1 MSTDMDKPAVRT
13 EPFMDKSYPIY
24 TKKTECQDCYKC
36 VRECPVKAIKIEDA
50 YASIIDDLCILCGHC
65 VDICPGGAKQVRDDV
80 PAAKRL
86 LAEREKVI
94 ISLAPSFVSEFPEL
108 RPGQLI
114 AALRKLGF
122 FGVSETA
129 MGAEQ
134 VSAHVGGL
142 LERSSGEVFISSAC
156 PTAVEYLRKFEPRY
170 APYLTDFL
178 SPLLAHALLLRKEFG
193 PEIGVVFVGP
203 CVAKKLES
211 DTHPELV
218 EVALTFEDL
227 RRWLEE
233 AQIDV
238 EAIREKGDDLF
249 IPRRSREGA
258 LYPIEGGMIAS
269 IQGQKQGKLPTHFIQ
284 FSGIRRFSKA
294 LSGIEDLRPKENLFL
309 ELLACFGGCVNG
321 PKSQSR
327 VSTVCKHY
335 KIAHYAEAAAEVSES
350 ELDITE
356 VYVPDPV
363 VHEDISDDR
372 IRDALRQIGKLSETD
387 ELNCGGCGYDTC
399 RDFARAFIEGKAELS
414 MCVSYM
420 RVLAQ
425 KKAHI
430 LIQKMPSAVVI
441 VDQNIK
447 ILECNPVFAR
457 LFGSGGASDQSPSPL
472 HLEGEML
479 ESVMPFHR
487 LFQSVIRS
495 GEDLIEKDLRFKGR
509 ILHAMVF
516 TIEKHALVGA
526 LFEDITNPAM
536 QREQVIKRARHV
548 IQQNLTT
555 VQKIAYLIGENAAES
570 EIILNSIVESFTPVD
585 DESSS

>member
-1 MSTDMDKPAVRT
+1 MSAAT
-13 EPFMDKSYPIY
+13 ERMEIPMEKNYPIY

-36 VRECPVKAIKIEDA
+36 VRECPVKAIKVEDG
-50 YASIIDDLCILCGHC
+50 YASIINELCVLCGHC
-65 VDICPGGAKQVRDDV
+65 VDVCPSGAKQVRDDV
-80 PAAKRL
+80 PAARRL
-86 LAEREKVI
+86 LAEKTRVI
-94 ISLAPSFVSEFPEL
+94 VSLAPSFVSEFPDL

-114 AALRKLGF
+114 AAIRRLGF

-142 LERSSGEVFISSAC
+142 LERSSGEIFISSAC
-156 PTAVEYLRKFEPRY
+156 PTAVEYLRKYEPRY
-170 APYLTDFL
+170 APHITGFL
-178 SPLLAHALLLRKEFG
+178 SPLLSHARLLRAHFG
-193 PEIGVVFVGP
+193 NDIGVVFIGP
-203 CVAKKLES
+203 CIAKKLES

-227 RRWLEE
+227 RRWFEE

-238 EAIREKGDDLF
+238 EAIRERGEDFF

-269 IQGQKQGKLPTHFIQ
+269 IQGQKQGKLQTHFIQ

-294 LSGIEDLRPKENLFL
+294 LNGVEDMKPKESLFV

-321 PKSQSR
+321 PKSENR

-335 KIAHYAEAAAEVSES
+335 RIAHYAEAAAEVSDT
-350 ELDITE
+350 ELMIAEEYAPAPVPYEDIT
-356 VYVPDPV
+356 
-363 VHEDISDDR
+363 DDR
-372 IRDALRQIGKLSETD
+372 IREALRQVGKVSETD
-387 ELNCGGCGYDTC
+387 ELNCGGCGYDSC
-399 RDFARAFIEGKAELS
+399 RDFARAIIEEKAELA

-420 RVLAQ
+420 RTLAQ

-441 VDQNIK
+441 VDQNMK
-447 ILECNPVFAR
+447 IVECNPNFVS
-457 LFGSGGASDQSPSPL
+457 LFGSGIEADETNSGRQ
-472 HLEGEML
+472 LEGEHL
-479 ESVMPFHR
+479 EAVMPFHR
-487 LFQSVIRS
+487 LFQSILRS
-495 GEDLIEKDLRFKGR
+495 GEDLIEKDVRFKGR
-509 ILHAMVF
+509 FLHAMVF
-516 TIEKHALVGA
+516 TIEKQTLVGA

-536 QREQVIKRARHV
+536 QREQIIKRARHV

-570 EIILNSIVESFTPVD
+570 EIILNSIVESFSPAD
-585 DESSS
+585 EESSND

>member
-1 MSTDMDKPAVRT
+1 M
-13 EPFMDKSYPIY
+13 EKSYPIY

-36 VRECPVKAIKIEDA
+36 VRECPVKAIKVEDA
-50 YASIIDDLCILCGHC
+50 YASIISDLCVLCGHC
-65 VDICPGGAKQVRDDV
+65 VDVCPSGAKQVRDDV

-86 LAEREKVI
+86 LAERERVI
-94 ISLAPSFVSEFPEL
+94 VSLAPSFISEFADL

-114 AALRKLGF
+114 AAIRKLGF

-142 LERSSGEVFISSAC
+142 LERSTGEVFISSAC

-170 APYLTDFL
+170 AQYLTDFL
-178 SPLLAHALLLRKEFG
+178 SPLLSHARQLRKHFG
-193 PEIGVVFVGP
+193 DDIGVVFVGP
-203 CVAKKLES
+203 CIAKKLES

-233 AQIDV
+233 AQIEV
-238 EAIREKGDDLF
+238 EALREKGDDFF

-294 LSGIEDLRPKENLFL
+294 LSGVEDLRPKENLFL

-321 PKSQSR
+321 PKSQNR

-335 KIAHYAEAAAEVSES
+335 RIAHYAEPAAEVSEA
-350 ELDITE
+350 ELDIAE
-356 VYVPDPV
+356 AYIAEPI
-363 VHEDISDDR
+363 VHEDIADDR
-372 IRDALRQIGKLSETD
+372 IRAALRQVGKVSETD
-387 ELNCGGCGYDTC
+387 ELNCGGCGYDSC
-399 RDFARAFIEGKAELS
+399 RDFARAIIEEKAELA

-420 RVLAQ
+420 RMLAQ

-441 VDQNIK
+441 VDQNMK
-447 ILECNPVFAR
+447 VVECNPIFVK
-457 LFGSGGASDQSPSPL
+457 LFGSGDVADESQSVRQ
-472 HLEGEML
+472 LEGELL

-487 LFQSVIRS
+487 LFQSVFRS
-495 GEDLIEKDLRFKGR
+495 GEELIEKDLRFKGR

-516 TIEKHALVGA
+516 TIEKHTLVGA

-536 QREQVIKRARHV
+536 QREQIIKRARHV

-570 EIILNSIVESFTPVD
+570 EIILNSIVESFSPVD
-585 DESSS
+585 DEGPN